1 MNGDAFHWCRKTLNY
16 NLGKHD
22 LLRILGRE
30 TSLSLFLPHTYTQ
43 FITDT
48 VVNRTVV
55 MCLSKRR
62 NETNIRTGC
71 NSILF
76 HCTCL
81 IPSESSQWFV
91 SIHVVFMRTHFNKE
105 HRFVILNIQTIKVW
119 WRTWPLHLHYSGWS
133 FAMRPWPMTLQISCH
148 LHLK

>member
-43 FITDT
+43 FIIDT

-55 MCLSKRR
+55 MCLPKGEMRPTS
-62 NETNIRTGC
+62 ELGVVVFYFTAP
-71 NSILF
+71 ILF
-76 HCTCL
+76 QVKVHNDLYLFT
-81 IPSESSQWFV
+81 WFLWGLT
-91 SIHVVFMRTHFNKE
+91 SIKDISCI
-105 HRFVILNIQTIKVW
+105 ILNMQTFKVW
-119 WRTWPLHLHYSGWS
+119 WRTWPLHLHYSGRF
-133 FAMRPWPMTLQISCH
+133 FAMRPWQMTLQISRH